1 MTPSCSSA
9 PPTLSSS
16 FCASHSLTSAANSA
30 CEIGAISGK
39 LEPFQACA
47 ACAGGPTSDI
57 PPSFAFSPSE
67 SHLVKSVT
75 LHHVT
80 CHPSA
85 RNPKILTPQNVQ
97 PRRDPAARTIVA
109 AATGPPH
116 RNGRVVEG
124 GLPGAQGQ
132 GARGEARPAVSHLP
146 DRYVTTAPPARG
158 CHRSK
163 AARPFRGQAELGP
176 WHANR

>member
-1 MTPSCSSA
+1 MTPSFCSA
-9 PPTLSSS
+9 PATSSS
-16 FCASHSLTSAANSA
+16 WCCSSHSLTSAANSA
-30 CEIGAISGK
+30 CKIGAISGK

-75 LHHVT
+75 LHHVK

-85 RNPKILTPQNVQ
+85 QNPKILTPQNVQ
-97 PRRDPAARTIVA
+97 PRRDPAACTIVGA
-109 AATGPPH
+109 AMEPPH
-116 RNGRVVEG
+116 RTRRVEVG
-124 GLPGAQGQ
+124 WLPGAQGQ

-146 DRYVTTAPPARG
+146 DRYVTAAPPARG

-163 AARPFRGQAELGP
+163 AARPFRGQAG
-176 WHANR
+176 